1 MSALMFARLAHNF
14 IKNGYYPTDSET
26 MTSILNALQPVD
38 QGTMNILDPCAGE
51 GTALAECQHHLGS
64 DQVRSFAIEYD
75 EERAYHAKQLL
86 DHCIH
91 GDFQDC
97 LLSPRQFGLLFLNP
111 PYGDL
116 VADKAGM
123 VEKEAGKQRLEKLFY
138 QRSNQLLQLGGVMVI
153 MRMIFHFDIQLLA
166 SRDAILLGAF
176 VMV

>member
-1 MSALMFARLAHNF
+1 
-14 IKNGYYPTDSET
+14 
-26 MTSILNALQPVD
+26 
-38 QGTMNILDPCAGE
+38 MNILDPCAGE

-123 VEKEAGKQRLEKLFY
+123 TEQEGGKQRLEKLFY
-138 QRSNQLLQLGGVMVI
+138 QRSNQLLQFGGVMV
-153 MRMIFHFDIQLLA
+153 MIIPHYTLDKPLSHWIARHFE
-166 SRDAILLGAF
+166 RDSKRVKGVRVI
-176 VMV
+176 